1 MGSKRKSG
9 FHNEAQDARTELQS
23 LALNYAA
30 SRSALL
36 VRSSSC
42 FETTIESCHR
52 QVPIPV
58 LRVRIHSAPP
68 LSLHL
73 QGILRGVRRKSA
85 HVGRNLHR
93 SRHQRQA
100 SSSHTANSDRS
111 QTSIRRHQ
119 APQRPRALEVHLTR
133 LRQTLPR
140 GRSAAVDGLGG

>member
-9 FHNEAQDARTELQS
+9 FHNEAQDARTELQP

-58 LRVRIHSAPP
+58 LSNSFRSANQ
-68 LSLHL
+68 SLISE
-73 QGILRGVRRKSA
+73 ILRRNARNPWLEGVMHSLLHPNLFVRTVILLSAGHRRFAISFSA
-85 HVGRNLHR
+85 H
-93 SRHQRQA
+93 
-100 SSSHTANSDRS
+100 
-111 QTSIRRHQ
+111 
-119 APQRPRALEVHLTR
+119 
-133 LRQTLPR
+133 
-140 GRSAAVDGLGG
+140 LGPVL